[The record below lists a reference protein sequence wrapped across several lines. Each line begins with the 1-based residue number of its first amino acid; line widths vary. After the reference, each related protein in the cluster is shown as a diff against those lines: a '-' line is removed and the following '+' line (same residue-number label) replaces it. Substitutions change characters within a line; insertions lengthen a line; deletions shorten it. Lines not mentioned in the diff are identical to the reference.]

1 MNSSRFGRGKST
13 KQLLI
18 KTSKRSQSPS
28 STLWFDIMSD
38 PSSVEQNC
46 LRGKETLQKNDRWS
60 CNPALYGEIY
70 KKAGGSIYSLTDQKN
85 GYLV

>member
-1 MNSSRFGRGKST
+1 
-13 KQLLI
+13 
-18 KTSKRSQSPS
+18 
-28 STLWFDIMSD
+28 MSD